1 MKALPSGT
9 VTFMFTDIEGST
21 RLNDTLGVEVYRA
34 LLEQH
39 NSIIRSQIAAHDGTE
54 VATEGDSFFA
64 VFVDAMASVEAA
76 VGIAS
81 ALGAASWPGG
91 EAPRVR
97 IGLHT
102 GQGVVG
108 AENYVGIDVN
118 KANRVATA
126 GHGGQLLLSRAT
138 YEIVETGLSPTLSV
152 VSLGKYR
159 LRGFQEP
166 ESIYQLM
173 AAGMP
178 AAFPPLR
185 ARRAAS
191 QLPAQMSDF
200 IGREREVA
208 AGMDLLEQSRL
219 VTLTGPGGTGKTRL
233 ALEIGRRLE
242 DSFSNGAVFVPL
254 ASVRDTENIA
264 SAILDALAL
273 QSAVN
278 SDAAEHVAG
287 YLEGKEMLLILDNF
301 EQLVDGAAF
310 VSALLDR
317 APELKVLVT
326 SRIPLHLGAEREL
339 PIPPLHV
346 PSEGESLAKVGSAEG
361 VQLFVK
367 RAAAVRPDFS
377 LGEDNIETVATITRS
392 LDGLPLAIELAASK
406 VRSLTPEAILE
417 RLGNQLLSSSSPDLP
432 ARQQTIVNAIGWS
445 YDLLDPDTRM
455 LFEELAVFTGGF
467 GLTEAEKLC
476 TGGIDV
482 LDGLSRLVDQSLLRQ
497 TEARGEPRF
506 RMLTVIREFAY
517 GALVARSAER
527 EVLDRHAEVFL
538 PIAEAAAREILT
550 SRQGHWLRRLT
561 DDQDNLRAA
570 LDHVISVGNGEVACR
585 FVAALWRFWQI
596 KGQLAE
602 GVGYTESALA
612 IAGDV
617 APVTRARALTAL
629 GGLVYWGGDWDRT
642 TAPYREALDLFRANG
657 NTVEVADALY
667 NLSFPLGYTGQH
679 DQATTLLRESLEI
692 SERNLDFVGLGH
704 AYWGLGNVAAARED
718 WDEVIKQCGRSAEIF
733 SDIDAPFDLGW
744 ARFMV
749 AHGHLKK
756 GEWAEGRVALR
767 LASDLFSGVGD
778 LSALALILDSASVLA
793 LALAQRHKAAFLAG
807 AAYRIKFDT
816 GVKIGE
822 VDINQWPEAVE
833 FLSDLD
839 TECQAAYDEGY
850 VADRSDVIV
859 ELRELLD

>member
-1 MKALPSGT
+1 MPSGT

-21 RLNDTLGVEVYRA
+21 RLNDVLGVEVYRS

-39 NSIIRSQIAAHDGTE
+39 NSIIRSQLSAHDGTE
-54 VATEGDSFFA
+54 VATDGDSFFA
-64 VFVDAMASVEAA
+64 VFLDAMAGVETALA
-76 VGIAS
+76 IIS
-81 ALGAASWPGG
+81 ALAAASWPGG
-91 EAPRVR
+91 VAPEVR

-118 KANRVATA
+118 KASRVASA

-138 YEIVETGLSPTLSV
+138 FEIVESGLSPTVSV
-152 VSLGKYR
+152 TLLGKYR

-166 ESIYQLM
+166 ESIYQIV
-173 AAGMP
+173 AGGRSTN
-178 AAFPPLR
+178 FPPLR

-191 QLPAQMSDF
+191 QLPTQMSDF
-200 IGREREVA
+200 IGRDQEVA
-208 AGMDLLEQSRL
+208 AGLDLLGQSRL

-242 DSFSNGAVFVPL
+242 ESFGNGAIFVPL
-254 ASVRDTENIA
+254 ASVRDREHIA

-287 YLEGKEMLLILDNF
+287 YLEGKELLLILDNF
-301 EQLVDGAAF
+301 EHLVDGAPF
-310 VSALLDR
+310 VSELLDR
-317 APELKVLVT
+317 APELKVIVT
-326 SRIPLHLGAEREL
+326 SRTPLHLSAEREL

-346 PSEGESLAKVGSAEG
+346 PAAGDSVAKVGSAEG
-361 VQLFVK
+361 VQLFVR
-367 RAAAVRPDFS
+367 RAAAVRPDFR
-377 LGEDNIETVATITRS
+377 LGEDNLETVATITRS

-445 YDLLDPDTRM
+445 YDLLDADTRM

-476 TGGIDV
+476 TGDLDV
-482 LDGLSRLVDQSLLRQ
+482 LEGLSRLVDQSLLRQ
-497 TEARGEPRF
+497 TESRGEPRF

-538 PIAEAAAREILT
+538 PIAEAASREILT

-570 LDHVISVGNGEVACR
+570 LDHVISVGNGDMACR
-585 FVAALWRFWQI
+585 FVNALWRFWQI

-602 GVGYTESALA
+602 GVAYTESALA
-612 IAGDV
+612 IGGDV
-617 APVTRARALTAL
+617 GPVIRARALTAL

-642 TAPYREALDLFRANG
+642 AAPYREALDLFRANG
-657 NTVEVADALY
+657 KTAEVADALY
-667 NLSFPLGYTGQH
+667 NLSFPLGFTGHH
-679 DQATTLLRESLEI
+679 DEATALLNESLEI
-692 SERNLDFVGLGH
+692 SERNLDFIGMGH
-704 AYWGLGNVAAARED
+704 AYWGLGNVAASMED
-718 WDEVIKQCGRSAEIF
+718 WDAVIEQCGRSAEIF

-756 GEWAEGRVALR
+756 GEWASGRVALR

-793 LALAQRHKAAFLAG
+793 LALDKRRKAAFLAG
-807 AAYRIKFDT
+807 AAYRIKVDT

-822 VDINQWPEAVE
+822 VDISQWDAAVD

-839 TECQAAYDEGY
+839 TECQASYDEGY
-850 VADRSDVIV
+850 VADRADVIV